1 MSARPLTSRAV
12 TSRAV
17 TSRAVTSR
25 AVTSRAVA
33 LRAGLRRGR
42 IEFRHTMTNAGELM
56 GWLWLPVVALIV
68 MYAFGD
74 GAVPGVDFPLGA
86 LAVPGILAMN
96 AVFTGLVG
104 LAMTLTMDREDGTL
118 LRAKATPNGVLAYV
132 VGKVVGKAAMAVAV
146 VVLVMVP
153 AMLLFDGLQPGRL
166 STWVTLVWVLVLG
179 LLAVLPIGA
188 ILGAVFGNTQS
199 LGFVTLLLMA
209 LVAVSGVFY
218 PITALPGWLQWV
230 GQAFPLYWL
239 GLGLRSAL
247 LPDAVATAEI
257 GGSWRHLETVIV
269 LGAWAVVGFA
279 LASIVLRRM
288 ARRESGSS
296 VAARREQVAQRLD

>member
-1 MSARPLTSRAV
+1 MTARAV
-12 TSRAV
+12 SA
-17 TSRAVTSR
+17 
-25 AVTSRAVA
+25 RAVA

-56 GWLWLPVVALIV
+56 GWLWLPVVALIA

-74 GAVPGVDFPLGA
+74 GAAPGVDFPLGA

-132 VGKVVGKAAMAVAV
+132 VGKVLGKAAMAVAV
-146 VVLVMVP
+146 VVLVLVP

-239 GLGLRSAL
+239 GLGLRSAM
-247 LPDAVATAEI
+247 LPDAVAAAEI
-257 GGSWRHLETVIV
+257 GGSWRHPETVIV

>member
-1 MSARPLTSRAV
+1 MNP
-12 TSRAV
+12 
-17 TSRAVTSR
+17 
-25 AVTSRAVA
+25 RAVA
-33 LRAGLRRGR
+33 VRAGLRRGR

-74 GAVPGVDFPLGA
+74 GATPGVDFPLGA
-86 LAVPGILAMN
+86 QAVPGILAMN

-104 LAMTLTMDREDGTL
+104 LAMTLTLDREDGTL
-118 LRAKATPNGVLAYV
+118 LRARATPHGVLAYV
-132 VGKVVGKAAMAVAV
+132 IGKVLGKAAMAVAV
-146 VVLVMVP
+146 VLLVLLP
-153 AMLLFDGLQPGRL
+153 AMLVFDGLQPGRL
-166 STWVTLVWVLVLG
+166 STWVTLTWVLLLG

-188 ILGAVFGNTQS
+188 ILGAVSGNSQS

-218 PITALPGWLQWV
+218 PITALPGWLQWL
-230 GQAFPLYWL
+230 GQAFPLYWM

-247 LPDAVATAEI
+247 LPDALAAAEA
-257 GGSWRHLETVIV
+257 GGSWRPTETVLA
-269 LGAWAVVGFA
+269 LGASAVVGFT
-279 LASIVLRRM
+279 LASVTLRRM

-296 VAARREQVAQRLD
+296 VAARRERVAQRLD